1 MSRYNRYPV
10 SGMTNVHKNI
20 YRNGSNS
27 IPRYYYIP
35 VYRPPLF
42 GTHVCVSS
50 FGLRVVCAH
59 IPNGV
64 GGRERCTHADTDINK
79 EIHAPLNIL
88 AYVYIRI

>member
-42 GTHVCVSS
+42 VTHVCVST
-50 FGLRVVCAH
+50 FGQCVVCAH
-59 IPNGV
+59 IPNEVGEGRGV
-64 GGRERCTHADTDINK
+64 HMQIQT
-79 EIHAPLNIL
+79 L
-88 AYVYIRI
+88 IRRFMPH